1 MPWPPLL
8 PSRPRP
14 PHRGARRTPPRI
26 AAAAAAALLAAGCV
40 PGGTGAEQAAPPGV
54 APVERDVRFGS
65 GPDTLFGTFALPPGA
80 DGGKVPAA
88 LIVSGSGPT
97 DRDGN
102 NPGRPGAETNL
113 NFARVLADA
122 GVASLRYDKLGSGE
136 TGTGSRDADEPVDYD
151 VFEREMVNA
160 YAELASQPEVDP
172 SRLLV
177 LGHSEGALFALRA
190 PEAVHGHPP
199 AALVLAAPPGT
210 RYLDL
215 IDRQLTEQMRSAEA
229 SGASE
234 ADVTA
239 LLSDVRTSIARLR
252 AGDPLPEDLSP
263 ELESLFGPQ
272 NEPFLRE
279 IDALDP
285 LDLARGLPGGTPA
298 LVLWGT
304 EDTQVTEAE
313 VDRLTGGL
321 PDATRVDL
329 EGADHVF
336 RMYDPAP
343 GAVAAD
349 AGRRFS
355 PDAAPALE
363 DFLDGAL

>member
-8 PSRPRP
+8 PARPRP
-14 PHRGARRTPPRI
+14 PHRGARRTPLRLA

-40 PGGTGAEQAAPPGV
+40 PGAEQAAPPGV
-54 APVERDVRFGS
+54 GPVERDVRFAS
-65 GPDTLFGTFALPPGA
+65 GPDTLYGTFALPPGA
-80 DGGKVPAA
+80 EGKVPAA
-88 LIVSGSGPT
+88 LIISGSGPT

-102 NPGRPGAETNL
+102 SPGRADAETNL

-136 TGTGSRDADEPVDYD
+136 TGMGSRGADDPVDYD
-151 VFEREMVNA
+151 VFEQEMVDA
-160 YAELASQPEVDP
+160 YAELAAQPEVDP

-190 PEAVHGHPP
+190 PEAVGGHPP
-199 AALVLAAPPGT
+199 AALVLAAPLGT

-215 IDRQLTEQMRSAEA
+215 LDRQLTEQMRTAETA
-229 SGASE
+229 GTSE

-239 LLSDVRTSIARLR
+239 LLSDVRTATARLR
-252 AGDPLPEDLSP
+252 AGEPLPEDLSP
-263 ELESLFGPQ
+263 ELDPLFSPQ
-272 NEPFLRE
+272 TEPFLRE

-285 LDLARGLPGGTPA
+285 LDLARDLPAGTPA

-304 EDTQVTEAE
+304 EDAQVTEAE

-321 PDATRVDL
+321 PDAARVDL
-329 EGADHVF
+329 DGADHVF

-343 GAVAAD
+343 GSVATD
-349 AGRRFS
+349 AERGFS

-363 DFLDGAL
+363 DFLDTAL